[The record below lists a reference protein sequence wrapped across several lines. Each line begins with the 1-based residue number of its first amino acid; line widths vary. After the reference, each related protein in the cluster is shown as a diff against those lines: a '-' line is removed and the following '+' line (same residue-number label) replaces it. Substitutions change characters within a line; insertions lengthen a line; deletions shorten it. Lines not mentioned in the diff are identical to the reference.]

1 MPRSFADHV
10 KLVNKRHGEGKSK
23 CGIQE
28 FKEYEEYKEYK
39 EFKEFKE
46 FKEEPGVRI
55 QESGGHGAW
64 RVVERASLAR
74 PRELGSDGAGLE

>member
-1 MPRSFADHV
+1 MPRSFTDHV

-23 CGIQE
+23 CAIIQ
-28 FKEYEEYKEYK
+28 EYEEY
-39 EFKEFKE
+39 KE

-64 RVVERASLAR
+64 RVVERGR
-74 PRELGSDGAGLE
+74 GSWVVMKRGWSDVGMSSGDHF

>member
-23 CGIQE
+23 CAIIQE
-28 FKEYEEYKEYK
+28 FKEYEEY
-39 EFKEFKE
+39 KE

>member
-1 MPRSFADHV
+1 MPRSFTDHV

-23 CGIQE
+23 CAIIQE
-28 FKEYEEYKEYK
+28 Y
-39 EFKEFKE
+39 KE

-74 PRELGSDGAGLE
+74 PRELGSDEAGLE

>member
-23 CGIQE
+23 CAIIQE

-39 EFKEFKE
+39 EG
-46 FKEEPGVRI
+46 PGVRI

-64 RVVERASLAR
+64 RVVERASLAS